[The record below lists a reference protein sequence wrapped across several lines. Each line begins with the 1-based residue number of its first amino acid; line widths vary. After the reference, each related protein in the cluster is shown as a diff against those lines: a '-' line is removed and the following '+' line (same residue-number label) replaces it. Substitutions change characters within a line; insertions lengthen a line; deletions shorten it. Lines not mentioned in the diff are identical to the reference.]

1 MLLGDHKVVFELAGK
16 GVGGLVATQGSD
28 GERRPLILSVV
39 RGAPAG
45 RSAVGPGPCS
55 GESALYRCVRRYG
68 GFARRFDLAEVAAA
82 PPPSP
87 TTATAW
93 VIHVSEEIL
102 FIFFFFFLEHAPND
116 SLG

>member
-1 MLLGDHKVVFELAGK
+1 M
-16 GVGGLVATQGSD
+16 GGLVATQGSD

-39 RGAPAG
+39 CGAPAG

-55 GESALYRCVRRYG
+55 GESAPYRCVRRYG
-68 GFARRFDLAEVAAA
+68 GFARHFDLVEVAAA

-102 FIFFFFFLEHAPND
+102 FRFFFFWNTHQMTASAEGLAQVRA
-116 SLG
+116 G